1 MRVAVTGATG
11 HIGIVLVRR
20 LVADGHAV
28 RAVVH
33 TDGAVLDGLAV
44 ERVRGDVRDPRSL
57 RAAFDGQ
64 DVVFHLAAMIEIR
77 KQDEDR
83 VRAVNVDGVRNT
95 AEAALD
101 AGVRRMVHVSSV
113 HAYDTWRLGG
123 ELREEGARAGRSH
136 PAYDRSKADG
146 EAELR
151 RVIARGLDA
160 TVLNPVGVLGPWDHR
175 PSLLGTTVMAMYRG
189 RFRFVPNGGFCWV
202 DVRDV
207 VDAAVRAVE
216 HGERGANHLLSAGFL
231 SLRQMHGL
239 ARRKRGGSNWH
250 VPMPLRV
257 LRRIPPAIDRLGL
270 SRFSP
275 PNFTSDALFTLGSRL
290 AVDTSRARA
299 VLGFA
304 PREPAESLAVAIDW
318 WGAQGHHT

>member
-1 MRVAVTGATG
+1 MRVAVTGGTG

-20 LVADGHAV
+20 LLADGHAV
-28 RAVVH
+28 RVLVR
-33 TDGAVLDGLAV
+33 DGGSVLDGLAV
-44 ERVRGDVRDPRSL
+44 ERIRGDVRDPTSL

-64 DVVFHLAAMIEIR
+64 DVVLHLAAMIEIR
-77 KQDEDR
+77 KQDEPV
-83 VRAVNVDGVRNT
+83 VRAINVDGVRNT

-113 HAYDTWRLGG
+113 HAYDTWRLGAA
-123 ELREEGARAGRSH
+123 LREDGARAGRSH

-151 RVIARGLDA
+151 KVIARGLDA
-160 TVLNPVGVLGPWDHR
+160 TIVNPVGVLGPWDHR
-175 PSLLGTTVMAMYRG
+175 PSLLGHTVMQMYRG

-207 VDAAVRAVE
+207 VDAAIRAIDR
-216 HGERGANHLLSAGFL
+216 GDKGANHLLSAGSL
-231 SLRQMHGL
+231 SLRQMHGF
-239 ARRKRGGSNWH
+239 ARGKRGGSNWH
-250 VPMPLRV
+250 LPLPLRV
-257 LRRIPPAIDRLGL
+257 LRRIPPVLDRTGL
-270 SRFSP
+270 ARFSP

-299 VLGFA
+299 ALGFSPRP
-304 PREPAESLAVAIDW
+304 PRESLSDAIDW
-318 WGAQGHHT
+318 WREQGHLS